1 MGLLLLLPLLLLT
14 TTTTDVCFRLKDL
27 PTHQQMLIACI
38 VVQASCKDVTVA
50 SVVQAYTK
58 ACKCV
63 PACVKTSRPLLCLL
77 TAARQEREAAA
88 ADAG

>member
-1 MGLLLLLPLLLLT
+1 MQPPPPPPPPLLLLLLLLT
-14 TTTTDVCFRLKDL
+14 MTTTYVCFRLKDL

-63 PACVKTSRPLLCLL
+63 PVCVLEVSPPALSPHHSTSG
-77 TAARQEREAAA
+77 T
-88 ADAG
+88 